1 MTIEIPLSKGKVTI
15 VDDIDSD
22 LANFKWHTSSSGYA
36 IRWSPMKNWERHVIY
51 IHRVI
56 LERKLKRKLTD
67 NEYTDHINRD
77 ELDNRRRNL
86 RAATPKQ
93 NQHNQGVARDNMSGY
108 KGVAYAKNKQ
118 KWRAAINTKGR
129 PVFIGLF
136 DDAKTA
142 ALAYDTQARKYY
154 GEFAFLNFPN
164 EHYEL
169 SDLKTPVVVSR
180 KNSSG
185 YRGVSL
191 FKTRNRYRAYIYPY
205 NRKQVNLGYFD
216 DPIDA
221 AKAYDEAAKKY
232 FGDSALLNFP

>member
-1 MTIEIPLSKGKVTI
+1 MTIEIPLTQGKVAI
-15 VDDIDSD
+15 VDDIDKD
-22 LANFKWHTSSSGYA
+22 LAEFKWRATGGYA
-36 IRWSPMKNWERHVIY
+36 VKWSDMINWERHLIF
-51 IHRVI
+51 IHRII
-56 LERKLKRKLTD
+56 LERKLKRDLKP
-67 NEYTDHINRD
+67 NERVDHRNRNK
-77 ELDNRRRNL
+77 LDNHRRNL
-86 RAATPKQ
+86 RLATPKQ
-93 NQHNQGVARDNMSGY
+93 NQHNQGLSKKNTSGY
-108 KGVAYAKNKQ
+108 KGVHYEKSKQ
-118 KWRAAINTKGR
+118 KWVATMNIKER
-129 PVFIGLF
+129 PAFIGFF

-154 GEFAFLNFPN
+154 GRFAFLNFPK

-169 SDLKTPVVVSR
+169 SDLKKPVVVSR

-232 FGDSALLNFP
+232 FGDNALLNFP